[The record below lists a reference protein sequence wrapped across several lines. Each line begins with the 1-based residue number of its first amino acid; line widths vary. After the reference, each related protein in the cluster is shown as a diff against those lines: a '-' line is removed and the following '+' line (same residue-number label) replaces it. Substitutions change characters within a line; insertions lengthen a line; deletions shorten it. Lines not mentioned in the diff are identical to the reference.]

1 VVLCSGGLALKL
13 VRMLRRLARTAR
25 RRKPPSVGATD
36 PAAIGDGAAPLAD
49 ELRRSGLFDT
59 AWYVRHAGPI
69 PEGEDPV
76 DHYVRVGMTTGI
88 TPQPCFDPE
97 WYLSRPETPKKL
109 EASAFVH
116 FVRRGAARGVS
127 PHPLFDA
134 QQYLLH
140 HPDSIAHPG
149 GPLGHYLKAG
159 WLFDAQISKIV
170 DRGGLRSR

>member
-1 VVLCSGGLALKL
+1 VGTCSGGLVLNL
-13 VRMLRRLARTAR
+13 VRMLRRLARRAR
-25 RRKPPSVGATD
+25 RRSRP
-36 PAAIGDGAAPLAD
+36 GDGATPLAD

-76 DHYVRVGMTTGI
+76 DHYVRVGMMTGI
-88 TPQPCFDPE
+88 TPQPCFDPA

-109 EASAFVH
+109 EAPAFVH
-116 FVRRGAARGVS
+116 YVRRGAARGVS

-134 QQYLLH
+134 KQYLLR

-149 GPLGHYLKAG
+149 GPLGHYLTAG
-159 WLFDAQISKIV
+159 WLFRRSNL
-170 DRGGLRSR
+170 RNSGPGGLCSR